1 MSHIQNLL
9 LCFLCLASNTVL
21 AKDGPDILQIYD
33 QFTTSSAAASRCI
46 KPDKETLNQ
55 FLANFQ
61 MVYVYASKELIKR
74 YPDQTKEKIADAMKK
89 RGDSITQKI
98 FEIVRDKGCDDPN
111 IQQVVK
117 RFYVQA
123 KWQPS
128 K

>member
-9 LCFLCLASNTVL
+9 LCFLFLASNSVG

-46 KPDKETLNQ
+46 KPDKETLNH

-61 MVYVYASKELIKR
+61 MVSVYASEELIKR
-74 YPDQTKEKIADAMKK
+74 YPDRTKEQIAGAMKK
-89 RGDSITQKI
+89 RSNSITQKI
-98 FEIVRDKGCDDPN
+98 FELVREKGCDDPN

-123 KWQPS
+123 KWQPG